1 MCQSNAKKNQA
12 GTTGVEIGSFRSFS
26 DAWEQAL
33 VRELQKPPE
42 AAQNRLAGRM
52 RPHVFECEDFGRVVI
67 KHYFRGGILRHVN
80 RRTYVKTG
88 KTRSHAEFD
97 ILRHVRTI
105 GINAPMPVAFASK
118 TFGRIFYHA
127 WLVTKEIPDAQ
138 TLADLSRS
146 FPGRA
151 EAVLPETATQINTL
165 IQNGVLHV
173 DLHPGNIL
181 VDAEDRIYV
190 IDFDKAEIGGKNEA
204 ALAGYYLRRW
214 ERAVFKH
221 GLPLFLE
228 EQIKKAVRN
237 G

>member
-1 MCQSNAKKNQA
+1 MNKSNAKINQA
-12 GTTGVEIGSFRSFS
+12 GTNGFEIGSFRSFS
-26 DAWEQAL
+26 DDWMQAL
-33 VRELQKPPE
+33 IRELQKPPE
-42 AAQNRLAGRM
+42 AAQNQLAGRM

-88 KTRSHAEFD
+88 KTRSHAEFNM
-97 ILRHVRTI
+97 LRHVRNI
-105 GINAPMPVAFASK
+105 GINAPLPVAFASK
-118 TFGRIFYHA
+118 TFGRVFYHA
-127 WLVTKEIPDAQ
+127 WLVTKEIPGAH
-138 TLADLSRS
+138 TLAALSRS
-146 FPGRA
+146 VPGRA

-165 IQNGVLHV
+165 IRNGVLHV

-181 VDAEDRIYV
+181 VDAENRVYV

-204 ALAGYYLRRW
+204 VLAGYYLRRW

-221 GLPLFLE
+221 ALPLFLQ
-228 EQIKKAVRN
+228 EQIKKAVRH